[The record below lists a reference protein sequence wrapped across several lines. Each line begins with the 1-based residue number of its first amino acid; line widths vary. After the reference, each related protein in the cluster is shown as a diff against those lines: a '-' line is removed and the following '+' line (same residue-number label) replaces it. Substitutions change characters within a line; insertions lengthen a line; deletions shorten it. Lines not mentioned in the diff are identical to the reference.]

1 MTPTEIAK
9 SLEEYNDI
17 TNQSVINTVK
27 FIVSELSDR
36 IYKKEKMNKETDGI
50 FFDIESIDKK
60 KENHYLIKL
69 KLKLVKNKNKD
80 KSYLIECEEEIKDC
94 EISVIIQDDK
104 INYKLKL

>member
-1 MTPTEIAK
+1 MTSEQIIK
-9 SLEEYNDI
+9 SLGEYKHI
-17 TNQSVINTVK
+17 TDQSVINTVR

-60 KENHYLIKL
+60 RENHYLIKL

-80 KSYLIECEEEIKDC
+80 KPYLIECEEEVKNG
-94 EISVIIQDDK
+94 EISVILHDDK
-104 INYKLKL
+104 ISYKLKL

>member
-1 MTPTEIAK
+1 MTSEQIIK
-9 SLEEYNDI
+9 SLGEYKHI
-17 TNQSVINTVK
+17 TDQSVINTVR

-60 KENHYLIKL
+60 RENHYLIKL

-80 KSYLIECEEEIKDC
+80 KPYLIECEEEVKDS
-94 EISVIIQDDK
+94 EISVILHNDK
-104 INYKLKL
+104 ISYKLKL